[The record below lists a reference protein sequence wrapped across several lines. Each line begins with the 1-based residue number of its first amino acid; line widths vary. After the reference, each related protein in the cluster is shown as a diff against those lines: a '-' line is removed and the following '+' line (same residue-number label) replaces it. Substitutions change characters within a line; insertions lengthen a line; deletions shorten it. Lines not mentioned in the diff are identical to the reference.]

1 MIEVISGILY
11 PSKDRRF
18 HMRKSRFTDSQIM
31 AVLKQAEAGVKVPD
45 LHRGKPSRMNEAE
58 KRLLKCHRAV
68 EPA

>member
-11 PSKDRRF
+11 SSEHRRF

-45 LHRGKPSRMNEAE
+45 LCREHCKHRIQKGPLGTLADGANI
-58 KRLLKCHRAV
+58 
-68 EPA
+68 